1 MTLATLNSYYNS
13 CISQVQHSYTA
24 VKDNCNSTI
33 QSTQKFVEDHKKALF
48 VFSTLITL
56 YYSLPTAL
64 IGGLIGYVAKGMMS
78 NKQPVQSNDNDSEQQ
93 REVAPA
99 SQEPIITNKKAVIV
113 TLGAVGSIF
122 PIPAAS
128 LLMILAGAFTIGSV
142 ARSINDYYYPQNSQ
156 N

>member
-1 MTLATLNSYYNS
+1 
-13 CISQVQHSYTA
+13 
-24 VKDNCNSTI
+24 
-33 QSTQKFVEDHKKALF
+33 VEDHKRALF

-78 NKQPVQSNDNDSEQQ
+78 NNKQPLQSNDNDSEQQ

-99 SQEPIITNKKAVIV
+99 PQGPIITNKKAVIV

-128 LLMILAGAFTIGSV
+128 LLMILAGACTIGSV
-142 ARSINDYYYPQNSQ
+142 AHSINAYYYPQNSQ